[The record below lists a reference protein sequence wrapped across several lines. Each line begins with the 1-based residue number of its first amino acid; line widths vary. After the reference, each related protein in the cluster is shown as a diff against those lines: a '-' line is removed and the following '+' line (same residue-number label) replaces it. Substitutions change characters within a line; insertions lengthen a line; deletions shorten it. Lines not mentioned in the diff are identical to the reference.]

1 MDRLLCLV
9 ATRPV
14 VPEPCNGS
22 NRRSILLAFH
32 TDKKKDIRN
41 LDVLC
46 DLFYFDL
53 LTT

>member
-32 TDKKKDIRN
+32 TDKRKRASVIWMPF
-41 LDVLC
+41 LC
-46 DLFYFDL
+46 QL
-53 LTT
+53 LSMRII